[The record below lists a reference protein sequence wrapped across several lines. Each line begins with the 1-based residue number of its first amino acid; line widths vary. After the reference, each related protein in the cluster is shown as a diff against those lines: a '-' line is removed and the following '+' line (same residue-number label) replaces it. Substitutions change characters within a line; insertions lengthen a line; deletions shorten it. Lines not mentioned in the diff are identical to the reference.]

1 MGKPNS
7 ERFLSHSYLTST
19 FPPKWQREPWLCL
32 HYLLT
37 RLPNARHRPPPQ
49 DTAHG
54 KTVRKEATSL
64 PLIKVLTLPFEDG
77 LNWVR
82 GGKEGGAGWRHASN
96 PSFEIPT
103 ASPLDLRRCKR
114 EEKSGLIDPPV
125 ALVARYPS
133 QIEVVVGV
141 VMQGWRSH
149 YSQASLH
156 TKESQSFQQLAP
168 HPT

>member
-1 MGKPNS
+1 M
-7 ERFLSHSYLTST
+7 
-19 FPPKWQREPWLCL
+19 
-32 HYLLT
+32 
-37 RLPNARHRPPPQ
+37 
-49 DTAHG
+49 AHG
-54 KTVRKEATSL
+54 KTVARLRKEATSL
-64 PLIKVLTLPFEDG
+64 PLIKVLTLSFEDG

-82 GGKEGGAGWRHASN
+82 GGEEGGTGRRRASN

-103 ASPLDLRRCKR
+103 AAAPDLRRCKR

-125 ALVARYPS
+125 ALVARHPF

-156 TKESQSFQQLAP
+156 TKES
-168 HPT
+168 